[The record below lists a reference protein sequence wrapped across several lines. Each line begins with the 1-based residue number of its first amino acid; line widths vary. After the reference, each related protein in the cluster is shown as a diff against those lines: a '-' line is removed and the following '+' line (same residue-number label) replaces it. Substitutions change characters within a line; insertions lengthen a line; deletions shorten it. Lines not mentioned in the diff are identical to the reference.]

1 MSKLLNA
8 TLCLAAG
15 ACLTANAQ
23 NVKIRHYQP
32 EQNRSV
38 IVGDTRV
45 RQIKPLDP
53 FPFAGEQ
60 PFAFAM
66 MPQVETP
73 DRKWDSVLFRFNLF
87 VGAHRSVY
95 WFDIG
100 VLGNITD
107 YEMSGLGIACLFNN
121 TGMAPAAF
129 HIAGAVNHCS
139 WNFNGLQLA
148 AGFNWTEG
156 AFSGLQIS
164 CVNSAG
170 RLSGMQVGLANVV
183 EQGTGAQIGVINVA
197 DRLEGLQIGIANIN
211 RDSAVPFFPVVN
223 FAF

>member
-1 MSKLLNA
+1 MSKLLNV
-8 TLCLAAG
+8 TLCLAAV

-23 NVKIRHYQP
+23 NVKTRHYQL
-32 EQNRSV
+32 EQNKSDSF
-38 IVGDTRV
+38 GDTKV
-45 RQIKPLDP
+45 RQIKPLNP
-53 FPFAGEQ
+53 VPFAGEQ
-60 PFAFAM
+60 PFAFAL

-73 DRKWDSVLFRFNLF
+73 DRTWDSVFFRLNLF
-87 VGAHRSVY
+87 VGAHRSVD

-100 VLGNITD
+100 VLGNIAD

-139 WNFNGLQLA
+139 WNFSGLQLA

-156 AFSGLQIS
+156 AFSGLQLS

-170 RLSGMQVGLANVV
+170 RLSGMQVGLSNVA
-183 EQGTGAQIGVINVA
+183 EQGAGAQIGVINVS
-197 DRLEGLQIGIANIN
+197 DRLEGLQIGIVNVN
-211 RDSAVPFFPVVN
+211 RDSAVPVSPIVN

>member
-8 TLCLAAG
+8 TLCLATV

-23 NVKIRHYQP
+23 NVKTRHYQP
-32 EQNRSV
+32 EKNSSFL
-38 IVGDTRV
+38 VGDTRV

-53 FPFAGEQ
+53 IPFAGEQ

-73 DRKWDSVLFRFNLF
+73 DRTWDSVFFRFNLF

-95 WFDIG
+95 WLDLG

-139 WNFNGLQLA
+139 WNFSGLQLS

-156 AFSGLQIS
+156 ALSGLQLS

-170 RLSGMQVGLANVV
+170 RLNGMQVGLVNVA
-183 EQGTGAQIGVINVA
+183 EQGAGAHIGVINVA
-197 DRLEGLQIGIANIN
+197 DRLEGLQIGLLNIN
-211 RDSAVPFFPVVN
+211 RDSVISVSPFLN